1 MSRQVRGSGGCKI
14 CGIAC
19 EIRAERVRR
28 AIGRVL
34 RAIRRHPR
42 DWSRIR
48 RRVRGFVYFER
59 GQEEPG
65 TSGQWVHDPED
76 ARRLGPQTE
85 RPETWGR
92 VEGQWQASGYIR
104 LSRAITRLRQVD
116 LVAIIAHE
124 CGHVATRAR
133 DFDRREK
140 YGDGEWASELC
151 ADFYAARWGF
161 ERELRLQAPRRNVA
175 HHAVLPGA
183 ILTEGEGVEERR
195 YRVDRH
201 FYLRPIWGTKR
212 RTR

>member
-1 MSRQVRGSGGCKI
+1 MPPRGCGTRSRKI
-14 CGIAC
+14 CGIEC

-34 RAIRRHPR
+34 RAIRRRPR
-42 DWSRIR
+42 DWSRVR
-48 RRVRGFVYFER
+48 RRLRGFVYFER
-59 GQEEPG
+59 RQEEPG
-65 TSGQWVHDPED
+65 TPGEWVHDPEE

-92 VEGQWQASGYIR
+92 VEGNWQASGCIR
-104 LSRAITRLRQVD
+104 LSRAITRLRQGD

-133 DFDRREK
+133 EFDRREK
-140 YGDGEWASELC
+140 YGDGEWAAELC

-161 ERELRLQAPRRNVA
+161 ERELRLWAPRRNVA
-175 HHAVLPGA
+175 HHAGLPGA
-183 ILTEGEGVEERR
+183 VLIEGVGAEERR

-201 FYLRPIWGTKR
+201 FYPRSLK
-212 RTR
+212 